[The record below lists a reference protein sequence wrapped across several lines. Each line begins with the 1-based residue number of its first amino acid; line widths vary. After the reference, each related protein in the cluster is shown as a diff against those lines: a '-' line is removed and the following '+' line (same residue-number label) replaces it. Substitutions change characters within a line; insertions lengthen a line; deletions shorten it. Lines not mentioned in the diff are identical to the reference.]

1 MSVKAEAHS
10 GGETFVRFA
19 TSQRLEHML
28 LLISFS
34 ILGFTGL
41 IQKFN
46 QVSLAE
52 NLILALGGIETVRLI
67 HRMFALILT
76 IECIYHAVALAYQF
90 FTKRSRPTMLPT
102 PHDIVDAWQMVLYFL
117 GRRKERPLFDHFDFR
132 QKFEYW
138 AMVWGTIIM
147 GITGFAMWFP
157 IQTTT
162 FLAGEVI
169 PAAKAAHG
177 AEAILA
183 VLSIILWHMY
193 NAHLAA
199 EVFPVD
205 KSIFTGTISKER
217 MLHEHPLEY
226 ARIMEERKNVLLAQA
241 ATVTEEP
248 TGDPPPKT

>member
-1 MSVKAEAHS
+1 MSVEAEARS
-10 GGETFVRFA
+10 GDESFVRFA
-19 TSQRLEHML
+19 TSQRLEHAL

-52 NLILALGGIETVRLI
+52 NLIFALGGIETVRLI
-67 HRMFALILT
+67 HRTLALILT
-76 IECIYHAVALAYQF
+76 IECVYHAVSLAYQF
-90 FTKRSRPTMLPT
+90 LTKRSRPTMLPT
-102 PHDIVDAWQMVLYFL
+102 PRDIVDAWQMVLYFL

-138 AMVWGTIIM
+138 AMVWGTIVM
-147 GITGFAMWFP
+147 AVTGFAMWFP
-157 IQTTT
+157 IQTTA
-162 FLAGEVI
+162 FLSGEVI

-183 VLSIILWHMY
+183 VLSIFIWHMY
-193 NAHLAA
+193 HAHLAA
-199 EVFPVD
+199 EVFPAD
-205 KSIFTGTISKER
+205 KSIFMGKISEER

-226 ARIMEERKNVLLAQA
+226 ARIMQERKNALLAQA
-241 ATVTEEP
+241 AAVTEEAS
-248 TGDPPPKT
+248 GDTPPKA